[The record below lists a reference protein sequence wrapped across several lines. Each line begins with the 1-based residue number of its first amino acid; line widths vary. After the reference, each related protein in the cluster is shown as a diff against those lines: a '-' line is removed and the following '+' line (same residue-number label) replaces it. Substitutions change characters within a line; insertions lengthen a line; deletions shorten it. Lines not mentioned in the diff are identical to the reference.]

1 VGGIITFIGCLFG
14 GGFLGLMF
22 NFSNLRL
29 IAFLDG
35 VFSIVLLEII
45 INNKKL
51 FNAGTDNV
59 LQLLAVGCFIY
70 FLTTND
76 LYPVNNAF
84 TYFVIMILCIG
95 CSYRY
100 IDSFMALIANLAAVI
115 FIVLICFTF
124 GNIGKM
130 IAPFIVFIFSVSEYF
145 ILKKVLSDNEVFIY
159 KKVIQSIST
168 LSLLLIYCSLNYYVV
183 CELNN
188 IINNTHNTSIP
199 LGFLFW
205 MTTFF
210 IPIIYIYRSI
220 LMKNKTLLL
229 CGVGCLVTSFVSFR
243 FYHSLLPTEWAL
255 FIVGLLLILSGYW
268 LIKYLKETKN
278 GYSSQNIYQ
287 QSNKNALLES
297 MIASQVAVSSASA
310 IDKTQN
316 DIQFG
321 GGSSGGGGANGV
333 F

>member
-1 VGGIITFIGCLFG
+1 
-14 GGFLGLMF
+14 
-22 NFSNLRL
+22 
-29 IAFLDG
+29 
-35 VFSIVLLEII
+35 
-45 INNKKL
+45 
-51 FNAGTDNV
+51 
-59 LQLLAVGCFIY
+59 
-70 FLTTND
+70 
-76 LYPVNNAF
+76 
-84 TYFVIMILCIG
+84 
-95 CSYRY
+95 
-100 IDSFMALIANLAAVI
+100 
-115 FIVLICFTF
+115 
-124 GNIGKM
+124 
-130 IAPFIVFIFSVSEYF
+130 
-145 ILKKVLSDNEVFIY
+145 
-159 KKVIQSIST
+159 
-168 LSLLLIYCSLNYYVV
+168 
-183 CELNN
+183 
-188 IINNTHNTSIP
+188 
-199 LGFLFW
+199 
-205 MTTFF
+205 
-210 IPIIYIYRSI
+210 
-220 LMKNKTLLL
+220 MKNKTLLL